1 MMPGEVP
8 KSVEGMA
15 GKGRLDTSMVHI
27 EVPLRMKGGISIRR
41 YAAKERRAGLCAS
54 DKTGAS
60 DR

>member
-1 MMPGEVP
+1 MKEWLEKADWTP
-8 KSVEGMA
+8 
-15 GKGRLDTSMVHI
+15 SMVHI